1 MTVKHVILIC
11 EKFPGLEKLKKLLK
25 GEVFMNLIIIFVIGI
40 LIGCVITLSIFR
52 MRSVG
57 SLRIDTSDPDDGP
70 YLFLE
75 LSKDV
80 SVVYQK
86 RYVTL
91 KVNTKSFIPHE

>member
-1 MTVKHVILIC
+1 
-11 EKFPGLEKLKKLLK
+11 
-25 GEVFMNLIIIFVIGI
+25 MNLIIIFVIGI
-40 LIGCVITLSIFR
+40 FVGCVIALPIFR

-80 SVVYQK
+80 DVVYQRK
-86 RYVTL
+86 YVTL
-91 KVNTKSFIPHE
+91 RVNTKSFIPHK

>member
-1 MTVKHVILIC
+1 MELV
-11 EKFPGLEKLKKLLK
+11 
-25 GEVFMNLIIIFVIGI
+25 IIFFIGI
-40 LIGCVITLSIFR
+40 LVGCVITLSIFR

-75 LSKDV
+75 LEKDIGEI
-80 SVVYQK
+80 YQK
-86 RYVTL
+86 KHVVL